1 MNHDRAEIIIADF
14 FLDNILSSDRY
25 ATPGSKI
32 EIEELSAATD
42 NSIKN
47 IGPIIYPNCISLKV
61 EAIDIKTRPGPL
73 ALSSPICSRVS

>member
-1 MNHDRAEIIIADF
+1 MNHDSAEIIIADF

-32 EIEELSAATD
+32 EIEELNAATD
-42 NSIKN
+42 SNIKN
-47 IGPIIYPNCISLKV
+47 IGPIIFPNCISLKV